1 MSTHSSIRPCSYLCP
16 ILGSRDDQ
24 HGESSTGESAGVV
37 EDDEVVDKSLAMT
50 GDPIIGMDKV
60 IFDES
65 SGPGA
70 LVARPMPSPKGMTAR
85 QREVHNLT
93 HLPYDPSCEICVA
106 NRRPNTQHRSQPSS
120 NRSVPLMVGDYAFP
134 KHVDEANTLTLL
146 VTRVYPYKMYF
157 CCVVPG
163 KGRHPLVVRR
173 LERFIREC
181 GLTHFTYRS
190 DREPAIQ
197 AMMEDAAALCGRN
210 GLKDVSKSEDT
221 AIEHAELVD
230 GGRLSENPNVE
241 EDQDIVETG
250 DSEPIHTAA
259 PELAHPGES
268 QSNGLA
274 ERAVG
279 IFEDQFRTLK
289 AALET
294 SIKHRIPSNH
304 PVIAWLVEHTSWV
317 LNKFHLGDDGRTA
330 YGRLHG
336 REGRE
341 RICEFGETIMWFVP
355 KKLRSKLD

>member
-1 MSTHSSIRPCSYLCP
+1 M
-16 ILGSRDDQ
+16 
-24 HGESSTGESAGVV
+24 
-37 EDDEVVDKSLAMT
+37 
-50 GDPIIGMDKV
+50 
-60 IFDES
+60 
-65 SGPGA
+65 
-70 LVARPMPSPKGMTAR
+70 
-85 QREVHNLT
+85 
-93 HLPYDPSCEICVA
+93 
-106 NRRPNTQHRSQPSS
+106 
-120 NRSVPLMVGDYAFP
+120 
-134 KHVDEANTLTLL
+134 
-146 VTRVYPYKMYF
+146 
-157 CCVVPG
+157 
-163 KGRHPLVVRR
+163 
-173 LERFIREC
+173 
-181 GLTHFTYRS
+181 
-190 DREPAIQ
+190 
-197 AMMEDAAALCGRN
+197 
-210 GLKDVSKSEDT
+210 
-221 AIEHAELVD
+221 
-230 GGRLSENPNVE
+230 SENPNVE

-355 KKLRSKLD
+355 KKLRSKLDQRWRYGIFLGRALGSDQNFIGLS